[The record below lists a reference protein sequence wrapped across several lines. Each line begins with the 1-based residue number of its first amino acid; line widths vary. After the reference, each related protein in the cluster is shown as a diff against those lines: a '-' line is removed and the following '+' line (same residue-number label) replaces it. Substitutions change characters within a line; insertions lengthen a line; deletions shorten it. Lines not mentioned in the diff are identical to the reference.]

1 MARKKKY
8 PEHEAEAERLMNE
21 LLDLIVLVWTG
32 ERTQVAYYSRGAGQE
47 NILSFR
53 SGGGSSYTL
62 SQGDD
67 YQRDTGSDGLKLSV
81 GAWLSAVQ

>member
-32 ERTQVAYYSRGAGQE
+32 EEEPDLKTVAEETDLSPAKIRKLLITAGDSFYVYCKQRGQNCRKA
-47 NILSFR
+47 L
-53 SGGGSSYTL
+53 
-62 SQGDD
+62 
-67 YQRDTGSDGLKLSV
+67 
-81 GAWLSAVQ
+81 